1 MNIKI
6 QGGGSGKYANSG
18 SSIGVMSYLDKNR
31 SNDILPEY
39 FNNERNDISGREA
52 ALRIDKNKAKLCRSD
67 AKFYVMTVSPSAKE
81 IDAMGNTPEERI
93 KNFREYIRQGVMQN
107 YAENFNKGL
116 NKEDIEY
123 YARIHYDRGHGGHS
137 DMHCH
142 VVISRKDRTD
152 RIKLSPRTNHR
163 GTERG
168 VVKGGFDR
176 VYFFNKCE
184 HSFDNRFYYER
195 GLKEQFKYC
204 NAVKNGSPNKIKEL
218 TQGIGKALGKSL
230 TREISRA
237 IEPMP
242 IKIIR
247 NVIQSVIPDRDQKSG
262 IGY

>member
-39 FNNERNDISGREA
+39 FNNDRNDISGREA
-52 ALRIDKNKAKLCRSD
+52 ALRIDRNKAKLCRSD

-81 IDAMGNTPEERI
+81 IDAMGSTPEERI
-93 KNFREYIRQGVMQN
+93 KNFREYIRQEVMQG

-116 NKEDIEY
+116 NKENIEY

-176 VYFFNKCE
+176 VYFFNRCE
-184 HSFDNRFYYER
+184 QSFDNRFRYDR
-195 GLKEQFKYC
+195 GLKERFEYHNTIK
-204 NAVKNGSPNKIKEL
+204 KGSPDKIKTMARRMEKVIGNSL
-218 TQGIGKALGKSL
+218 RRQIISVIEPTPVKIVRHIIQGISSDNKG
-230 TREISRA
+230 
-237 IEPMP
+237 M
-242 IKIIR
+242 
-247 NVIQSVIPDRDQKSG
+247 
-262 IGY
+262 GY